1 MIDTVRRVHP
11 TVADR
16 DCQGRGL
23 SGWKGEKGKGY
34 SVQCTVYSVQCTVY
48 SVQCTVQKKE
58 CNVSVYNIQYATS
71 VL

>member
-1 MIDTVRRVHP
+1 VD
-11 TVADR
+11 
-16 DCQGRGL
+16 G
-23 SGWKGEKGKGY
+23 KGKRVGG
-34 SVQCTVYSVQCTVY
+34 TVYSVQCTVY